1 MKELYSLPHQDSV
14 HPPAGQRSDSP
25 TPVAKGFPRVVVDG
39 SFVRI
44 DKSKPFIARMVSSC
58 PDLIAPKNSQVALKH
73 KEAILES
80 VNCNLEAGVEMLDS
94 QENSL
99 AKIGGRLADIA
110 LSLNKVIANNATEEI
125 RRDAQEKFVDSRDK
139 IRELALTS
147 YDHVALFSNGPSAP
161 IAIAVP
167 VQSSWEGLSIS
178 RGDLS
183 TPGLKTL
190 DSGKV
195 YGQDKGF
202 FLDHESVKKAFSEW
216 RKLCTTNR
224 LQWSMLKDH
233 MRWIKNCMTRVHLNG
248 GWKVPQAQH
257 GQTHGPLNRP
267 HRNN

>member
-1 MKELYSLPHQDSV
+1 MKELYSHTQ
-14 HPPAGQRSDSP
+14 HPAEPTTEQGSDSP
-25 TPVAKGFPRVVVDG
+25 TLATQGFPRVVVDG

-44 DKSKPFIARMVSSC
+44 DKSKPFIARMVSTC
-58 PDLIAPKNSQVALKH
+58 PSLIDPEGAHAELKH
-73 KEAILES
+73 NEAILES

-99 AKIGGRLADIA
+99 AKMGGRLADIA
-110 LSLNKVIANNATEEI
+110 LSLNKVIANNATEQI
-125 RRDAQEKFVDSRDK
+125 RQDAQDEFVTSRDK

-147 YDHVALFSNGPSAP
+147 YNHVALFSNGPSAP

-195 YGQDKGF
+195 YGQENGF
-202 FLDHESVKKAFSEW
+202 FLDHESIKRAFSEW

-233 MRWIKNCMTRVHLNG
+233 IRWIKISMARLHLNG
-248 GWKVPQAQH
+248 GWKVPQVEQDKAR
-257 GQTHGPLNRP
+257 GPLSRP

>member
-1 MKELYSLPHQDSV
+1 M
-14 HPPAGQRSDSP
+14 
-25 TPVAKGFPRVVVDG
+25 DG

-58 PDLIAPKNSQVALKH
+58 PDIIAPESSHAELKH
-73 KEAILES
+73 NEAILES

-110 LSLNKVIANNATEEI
+110 LSLNRVIANNSTEEI
-125 RRDAQEKFVDSRDK
+125 RQDAQDKFVNSRDK

-147 YDHVALFSNGPSAP
+147 YNHVALFSNGPSAP

-167 VQSSWEGLSIS
+167 VLSSWEGLSIS

-183 TPGLKTL
+183 SPGLKTL
-190 DSGKV
+190 DVGKV
-195 YGQDKGF
+195 YGQENGF
-202 FLDHESVKKAFSEW
+202 FLDHESIKRAFSEW

-224 LQWSMLKDH
+224 LQWGMLKDH
-233 MRWIKNCMTRVHLNG
+233 IRSIKNCITRLHLNG
-248 GWKVPQAQH
+248 DWKVPIVRQDQA
-257 GQTHGPLNRP
+257 HGPLNRP